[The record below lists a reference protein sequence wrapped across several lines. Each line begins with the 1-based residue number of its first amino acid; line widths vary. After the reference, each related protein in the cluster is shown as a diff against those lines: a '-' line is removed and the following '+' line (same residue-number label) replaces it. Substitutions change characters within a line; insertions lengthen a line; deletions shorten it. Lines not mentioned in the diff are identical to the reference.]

1 MIKAIITDIEGTTS
15 SLAFVKETLFPYAR
29 KHIAE
34 YIRTHENDPP
44 VQQALAEI
52 RQITGSGLTTEQI
65 IQTLV
70 QWIDEDKKITPLKSI
85 QGLVWDNGYH
95 QGHFKGHIYEDAV
108 NNLKKWKTQG
118 IRIYIY
124 SSGSVHAQK
133 LLFGNTQ
140 YGDLNPIFSGYFDTR
155 IGAKTATE
163 TYQIISTSI
172 TVDPKNCLFL
182 SDIKQELDAAHDAG
196 MKTIWLVRSGNPNDE
211 AEHKQAVDFDGI
223 ELSDF

>member
-1 MIKAIITDIEGTTS
+1 VIKAIITDIEGTTS

-85 QGLVWDNGYH
+85 QGLVWENGYH

-108 NNLKKWKTQG
+108 NNLRKWKTQG
-118 IRIYIY
+118 IRIYVY

-196 MKTIWLVRSGNPNDE
+196 MKAIWLVRSGKPNADT
-211 AEHKQAVDFDGI
+211 AHKQVVDFNGI
-223 ELSDF
+223 QPSDF

>member
-15 SLAFVKETLFPYAR
+15 SLAFVKETLLPYAR

-34 YIRTHENDPP
+34 YIRAHENDPL
-44 VQQALAEI
+44 VQQAFAEI

-95 QGHFKGHIYEDAV
+95 QGHFKGHIYEDEV
-108 NNLKKWKTQG
+108 NNLRKWETRG
-118 IRIYIY
+118 IRIYVY

-196 MKTIWLVRSGNPNDE
+196 MKTIWLVRSGKPNADS
-211 AEHKQAVDFDGI
+211 AHKQAVDFDAI
-223 ELSDF
+223 QLSDF

>member
-85 QGLVWDNGYH
+85 QGLVWENGYH

-108 NNLKKWKTQG
+108 NNLRKWKTQG
-118 IRIYIY
+118 IRIYVY

-133 LLFGNTQ
+133 LLFGHTQ

-196 MKTIWLVRSGNPNDE
+196 MKTIWLVRSGKPNADS
-211 AEHKQAVDFDGI
+211 AHKQAVDFNGI
-223 ELSDF
+223 QLMKP

>member
-163 TYQIISTSI
+163 TYQKISTSI
-172 TVDPKNCLFL
+172 AVDPKNCLFL